1 MRKKTLYVSA
11 SIRNCAFKFKC
22 EKQWA
27 ELEVLAAK
35 NKRFCN
41 ACKHEVH
48 LVDTDEKLLAALKK
62 NWCVAIPNKK
72 LYGKDW
78 YEEVTVGVV

>member
-1 MRKKTLYVSA
+1 MKKSPIGVSA

-22 EKQWA
+22 AKQWE

-35 NKRFCN
+35 NKRFCK

-48 LVDTDEKLLAALKK
+48 WVDTDEKLLAALKK
-62 NWCVAIPNKK
+62 NWCVAIPHEK
-72 LYGKDW
+72 LYGD
-78 YEEVTVGVV
+78 EILVEITVGIV

>member
-1 MRKKTLYVSA
+1 MKRAPKYVSA

-27 ELEVLAAK
+27 DLEVLSAK
-35 NKRFCN
+35 NKRFCKG
-41 ACKHEVH
+41 CKHEVH
-48 LVDTDEKLLAALKK
+48 LVDTDEQLLVALKK

-72 LYGKDW
+72 LFGDDW
-78 YEEVTVGVV
+78 SEEITVGVV